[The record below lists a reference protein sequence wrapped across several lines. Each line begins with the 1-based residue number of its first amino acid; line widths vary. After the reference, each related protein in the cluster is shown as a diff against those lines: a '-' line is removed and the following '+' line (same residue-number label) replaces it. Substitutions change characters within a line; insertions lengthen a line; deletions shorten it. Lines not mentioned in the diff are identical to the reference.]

1 MEDWIVELPKN
12 VSEGFDMDDV
22 RKDTANFDVA
32 ETYPNVIKVTDTSVM
47 ERYAKKHVVLVAG
60 GQILKDY
67 FGPDFDIN
75 DLGPDPIQYDEA
87 CVAGGDCKNDHGER
101 TNYKLRDQPFYARG
115 RNGKMKRF

>member
-1 MEDWIVELPKN
+1 MEDWIVELP
-12 VSEGFDMDDV
+12 ERIDMDSV

-32 ETYPNVIKVTDTSVM
+32 ETYPNVIKVTDTTAM
-47 ERYAKKHVVLVAG
+47 ERYAKKQVVLVTS
-60 GQILKDY
+60 GQTLQDY

-75 DLGPDPIQYDEA
+75 DLGPDPVQDDED
-87 CVAGGDCKNDHGER
+87 CVASGDCKNDHGER